1 MKKEAILDFYIAN
14 GVLYSTK
21 EDEIF
26 QHIQSQSIYE
36 VIRVM
41 DRIPLYLEAHLERM
55 RKSAELLGYKILK
68 DDQEI
73 IDEMKKLI
81 EANKGPN
88 MNIKLLCSNFNEK
101 NHLFLQY
108 FVESHYPEE
117 KIYDKGIH
125 TILYHTERE
134 NPNAK
139 VVNLDLRKKIGE
151 KMKLEGAFEAIL
163 VNQEGYITEGSRSN
177 IFFVK
182 GERAYTAPPGE
193 VLLGVTRMR
202 IMEICKELG
211 IMVIEKHIH
220 EKEILQMEGA
230 FMTGTSVN
238 VLPIRSI
245 GNHVFTDIHHS
256 VTEKI
261 AQGYQADMIE
271 YTKSSKLWSS

>member
-1 MKKEAILDFYIAN
+1 MKKEAILDFFIAN
-14 GVLYSTK
+14 GGLYSTK

-68 DDQEI
+68 SDQEI

-81 EANKGPN
+81 EANKGPE
-88 MNIKLLCSNFNEK
+88 MNIKLLCSNFHEK

-125 TILYHTERE
+125 TILFHSQRE

-139 VVNLDLRKKIGE
+139 VVNLDLRKKISE

-182 GERAYTAPPGE
+182 GEQAYTAPPGE

-202 IMEICKELG
+202 IMEICEKVG
-211 IMVIEKHIH
+211 VNVIEEHIH
-220 EKEILQMEGA
+220 EKEMLQMEGA

-238 VLPIRSI
+238 VLPIHSI

-271 YTKSSKLWSS
+271 YTNSCKIWSS